1 MATKNKVLSHI
12 DRDII
17 IKMLSEGESPQKV
30 AEFLQTKYPGKHN
43 SHLNIHW
50 RTIHDFRDRFMPS
63 GKLSKIAIQE
73 SEVPRWAK
81 DNAEIKAELLK
92 SSAYQNAIA
101 KLAEEEINVKKELV
115 QLLTLVKGRM
125 EFYYNEL
132 SINNKMDERNEKVL
146 LEQMKLLLAVLGQ
159 HDRAETSAAAAATEV
174 NVSINIV
181 KDHASIIREAVRDT
195 LDSVDPNLAIEFM
208 ERLNLKMKELEYT
221 ETTGIIPIGG
231 RINV

>member
-1 MATKNKVLSHI
+1 MATKNKILAHL

-17 IKMLSEGESPQKV
+17 IKMLSDGDSPQKV
-30 AEFLQTKYPGKHN
+30 SEFLTTKYPGKHN
-43 SHLNIHW
+43 SHLKIHW

-63 GKLSKIAIQE
+63 GKLSKIALQE

-81 DNAEIKAELLK
+81 DNAEIKAELIK
-92 SSAYQNAIA
+92 SSAYQEAIA
-101 KLAEEEINVKKELV
+101 KLAEEEINVKKELI
-115 QLLTLVKGRM
+115 QLMTIIKGRM

-132 SINNKMDERNEKVL
+132 QASGKMDDRNEKIL
-146 LEQMKLLLAVLGQ
+146 LEQMKLLLSILQ
-159 HDRAETSAAAAATEV
+159 QQDKTDSAASGHSSEV
-174 NVSINIV
+174 SVNISIV
-181 KDHASIIREAVRDT
+181 RDHATVIRDAIRDT

-221 ETTGIIPIGG
+221 ETTGLIPIGG

>member
-1 MATKNKVLSHI
+1 MATKNKILGHI

-17 IKMLSEGESPQKV
+17 IKMLSDGESPQSV
-30 AEFLQTKYPGKHN
+30 ADFLKKKYPGKHN
-43 SHLNIHW
+43 AHLNVHW

-81 DNAEIKAELLK
+81 ENAEIKAELIK
-92 SSAYQNAIA
+92 SSAYQEAIA
-101 KLAEEEINVKKELV
+101 KLAQEEINVKKELV
-115 QLLTLVKGRM
+115 QLLTIIKGRM

-132 SINNKMDERNEKVL
+132 HASGKMDERNEKVL
-146 LEQMKLLLAVLGQ
+146 LEQMKLLLSILQQQDKADTAASVQ
-159 HDRAETSAAAAATEV
+159 SAEVSV
-174 NVSINIV
+174 NINIV
-181 KDHASIIREAVRDT
+181 RDHATVIRDAVRDT

-221 ETTGIIPIGG
+221 ETTGLIPLGG

>member
-1 MATKNKVLSHI
+1 MATKNKVISHI

-17 IKMLSEGESPQKV
+17 IKMLSDGDSPQKV
-30 AEFLQTKYPGKHN
+30 SEFLQTKYPGKHN
-43 SHLNIHW
+43 AHLNIHW
-50 RTIHDFRDRFMPS
+50 RTIHDFRDRFMPA

-81 DNAEIKAELLK
+81 ENAEIKAELIK

-125 EFYYNEL
+125 QFYYNEL
-132 SINNKMDERNEKVL
+132 AANGKMDERNEKVL
-146 LEQMKLLLAVLGQ
+146 LEQMKLLLSVLSQ
-159 HDRAETSAAAAATEV
+159 HDKAETAASSAAAEV
-174 NVSINIV
+174 TVSINIV

-195 LDSVDPNLAIEFM
+195 LESVDPNLAIEFM

-221 ETTGIIPIGG
+221 ETTGIIPVGG